1 MPLFAY
7 FSQSVPTGYSP
18 PATLLLPSKARVTGA
33 ILSRRP
39 CPGPWVLPAQASSS
53 HPGPS
58 HTIALLSATGV
69 VFFPGLLSCS
79 GGQPISVVSWQGAEE
94 VHLFEIWHVWKR
106 PVLSHASLRA
116 HCGPLSRKWLRQS
129 CGVKCPPGVIAGLR
143 PFWLLTLCVGHSPL
157 WKLQDLWIPHS
168 DASQHVH

>member
-33 ILSRRP
+33 ILFRRP
-39 CPGPWVLPAQASSS
+39 RPRPWVLPAQASSS

-69 VFFPGLLSCS
+69 VCFPGLLSCS
-79 GGQPISVVSWQGAEE
+79 GGEHISVVSWQGAEE
-94 VHLFEIWHVWKR
+94 VHLFEIWHV
-106 PVLSHASLRA
+106 
-116 HCGPLSRKWLRQS
+116 
-129 CGVKCPPGVIAGLR
+129 
-143 PFWLLTLCVGHSPL
+143 
-157 WKLQDLWIPHS
+157 
-168 DASQHVH
+168 